1 MSVFAAAG
9 ALVGVAII
17 LLAAIG
23 LLKFRTP
30 YARIHAAGKASPVA
44 FFVVAL
50 AVSYELGWSGAA
62 QVALASVA
70 LVVTLPIA
78 VHLLFRALHTAAPEF
93 DPPVDE
99 MPS

>member
-1 MSVFAAAG
+1 MSVVAAVG

-17 LLAAIG
+17 LVAAVG
-23 LLKFRTP
+23 LLRFSTP
-30 YARIHAAGKASPVA
+30 CARIHAAGKASPVA
-44 FFVVAL
+44 FFVVSL

-62 QVALASVA
+62 KVLLASVS

-99 MPS
+99 MQT

>member
-1 MSVFAAAG
+1 MSIAAAIG
-9 ALVGVAII
+9 ALLGVIVI

-23 LLKFRTP
+23 LLRFGTP

-44 FFVVAL
+44 FLIVSL
-50 AVSYELGWSGAA
+50 AVSFELGWSGAA
-62 QVALASVA
+62 QVALACVA

-99 MPS
+99 IPG